1 MDRAELISMTDD
13 DREAELE
20 AGRMPLLDHLIELRN
35 RLMWSIGA
43 ILVAFLICY
52 QFKERIYGF
61 LVHPLAVALEGQ
73 PDRRLIYTGLTEAFF
88 TYVKVSFWA
97 GFCLAFPI
105 VASQVWRF
113 VAPGLYKNER
123 RAFYPYL
130 FATPVLFIMGAALAY
145 FVVMPIAWR
154 FFVSFESPGGPG
166 SLPIELEPKVNEYL
180 SLVMTL
186 LLGFGIAFQLPVLLT
201 LMARVGLVTS
211 AGLASKRRYAIVIMF
226 VVAAVLT
233 PPDVVSQTSLAV
245 PLIALFEASIIS
257 ARMVEK
263 ARARREAEEEA
274 ELMGKAKSAPGS

>member
-1 MDRAELISMTDD
+1 MTDD

-97 GFCLAFPI
+97 GFCLAFPV
-105 VASQVWRF
+105 VATQIWKF
-113 VAPGLYKNER
+113 VAPGLYKKER

-130 FATPVLFIMGAALAY
+130 LATPVLFAMGAALAY

-154 FFVSFESPGGPG
+154 FFVSFESPGSPG
-166 SLPIELEPKVNEYL
+166 SLPIVLDPKVNEYL

-186 LLGFGIAFQLPVLLT
+186 LLGFGVAFQLPVLLT
-201 LMARVGLVTS
+201 LMARVGLITS

-233 PPDVVSQTSLAV
+233 PPDVVSQTSLAL
-245 PLIALFEASIIS
+245 PLMALYEASIIS
-257 ARMVEK
+257 CRMVEK

-274 ELMGKAKSAPGS
+274 ELAGKAKPATGG

>member
-1 MDRAELISMTDD
+1 
-13 DREAELE
+13 
-20 AGRMPLLDHLIELRN
+20 
-35 RLMWSIGA
+35 LMWSIGA

-97 GFCLAFPI
+97 GFCLAFPV
-105 VASQVWRF
+105 VATQIWKF
-113 VAPGLYKNER
+113 VAPGLYKKER

-130 FATPVLFIMGAALAY
+130 LATPVLFSMGAALAY

-154 FFVSFESPGGPG
+154 FFVSFESPGGAG
-166 SLPIELEPKVNEYL
+166 DLPIVLDPKVNEYL

-211 AGLASKRRYAIVIMF
+211 AGLAGKRRYAIVIMF

-233 PPDVVSQTSLAV
+233 PPDVVSQTSLAL
-245 PLIALFEASIIS
+245 PLIALYEASIIS
-257 ARMVEK
+257 CRMVEK

-274 ELMGKAKSAPGS
+274 ELAGKGKPAPGV